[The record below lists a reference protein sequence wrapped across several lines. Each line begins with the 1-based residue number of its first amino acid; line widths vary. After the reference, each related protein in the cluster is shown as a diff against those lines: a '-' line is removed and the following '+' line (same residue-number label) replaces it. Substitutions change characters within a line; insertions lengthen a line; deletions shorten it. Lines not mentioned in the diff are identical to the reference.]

1 MKVHLQSRDRT
12 RSSTSSLPHIQA
24 TVLTD
29 DRDEETLEEEGR
41 RDSLFEAEENTK
53 LGDDVIEDECRLTV
67 VADSS
72 VSSSR
77 RTSGNSDTSSST
89 TYSEDSN
96 TGYLRLDS
104 SGFHSDY
111 TDYRKRLYSHQILE
125 EDDPGSQNTEPKI
138 HKDFDSSSGI
148 IGHCTSEQAHCTVQ
162 EQRHGLSPT
171 LEETGSQDNMRWNR
185 DETLSPLPSSFSS
198 NVSTFTETTV

>member
-1 MKVHLQSRDRT
+1 M
-12 RSSTSSLPHIQA
+12 
-24 TVLTD
+24 
-29 DRDEETLEEEGR
+29 
-41 RDSLFEAEENTK
+41 
-53 LGDDVIEDECRLTV
+53 TV

-89 TYSEDSN
+89 VYSEDSN

-125 EDDPGSQNTEPKI
+125 EDDPGSQNSEPKI
-138 HKDFDSSSGI
+138 LKDFDSSSEI
-148 IGHCTSEQAHCTVQ
+148 IGHGTSEQAHCTVQ

>member
-1 MKVHLQSRDRT
+1 MEDEESSFELSSCDCQLLHHSNCRVNLHSSSSKVSFVFSSASTISQSQLLT
-12 RSSTSSLPHIQA
+12 LLSQSSLPHIQA

-41 RDSLFEAEENTK
+41 RDSLFEAEQNTK

-89 TYSEDSN
+89 VYSEDSN

-125 EDDPGSQNTEPKI
+125 EDDPGSQNLNRKYS
-138 HKDFDSSSGI
+138 K
-148 IGHCTSEQAHCTVQ
+148 TSTRAVE
-162 EQRHGLSPT
+162 
-171 LEETGSQDNMRWNR
+171 
-185 DETLSPLPSSFSS
+185 
-198 NVSTFTETTV
+198 

>member
-1 MKVHLQSRDRT
+1 MKVHLQSRDHT
-12 RSSTSSLPHIQA
+12 PFTSSHS
-24 TVLTD
+24 TTLTD
-29 DRDEETLEEEGR
+29 DRDEEETLEEEGR

-89 TYSEDSN
+89 VYSEDSN

-125 EDDPGSQNTEPKI
+125 EDDPGSQNY
-138 HKDFDSSSGI
+138 
-148 IGHCTSEQAHCTVQ
+148 
-162 EQRHGLSPT
+162 
-171 LEETGSQDNMRWNR
+171 
-185 DETLSPLPSSFSS
+185 
-198 NVSTFTETTV
+198 